1 MKSNKIT
8 RLILNKIF
16 RLKKKSFLRDISC
29 IWRFSWFPL
38 FARFVIIFRLR
49 DEKNSTRLPFNGNGI
64 EHLTIAII
72 AFNVFSHSASLRVLH
87 KKIPLQLKN
96 DSHYV
101 NESAD
106 DIDYFGKCITGVS
119 HVCPAPQAY
128 LSLQGRVASFESQL
142 LSVMELRTVVICGT
156 RSWHDGEVANSRTY
170 VTEGWRT
177 SRKSKYYVYR
187 GHSEKSCAKRGA
199 KRVNAH
205 IEDKRLSLEKYMDD
219 ANIV

>member
-1 MKSNKIT
+1 LHRRSLPFDIFTHRFYRCHYQWNFSRINFHFITFDVPNDVELFLCKWHRYYVGFPLFRVKSNEIT

-64 EHLTIAII
+64 KHLTIAII

-128 LSLQGRVASFESQL
+128 LSLQGRVASFEL
-142 LSVMELRTVVICGT
+142 LASS
-156 RSWHDGEVANSRTY
+156 RS
-170 VTEGWRT
+170 
-177 SRKSKYYVYR
+177 
-187 GHSEKSCAKRGA
+187 CC
-199 KRVNAH
+199 
-205 IEDKRLSLEKYMDD
+205 L
-219 ANIV
+219 